1 MTIDFQF
8 PPRPYTAEEWQAY
21 VLYMNDGDPNGDV
34 EPCEDGG
41 FGEDFQA
48 FYNGYRMGKGK
59 ILREIAEVRK
69 PIP

>member
-1 MTIDFQF
+1 MIAYQ
-8 PPRPYTAEEWQAY
+8 PIPKPYTAEEWDAY
-21 VLYMNDGDPNGDV
+21 VLYMNDGDPHGDF

-41 FGEDFQA
+41 FGEDFQT
-48 FYNGYRMGKGK
+48 FYNGYRAGKAK